1 MINEMIVCG
10 RIFTAA
16 ELEIIR
22 EIIQRDSINRAQI
35 SREVCRVLNWFKPDG
50 KLKEMSCRVA
60 LLRLHRLGILELPP
74 PRHADPNRSRHRP
87 MEFTSISDPGVPIMY
102 PLSGLGTIQ
111 LVHVTQSKPSRLWNE
126 LIQRYHYL
134 GYSPLPGA
142 QIRYL
147 VYSGSGTL
155 LGAIG
160 FSAAAWSLRPRDTM
174 IGWNKEQRT
183 RRLNEVVNNSRFLIL
198 PWVQVKNLASKV
210 LGLSVKQLPKD
221 WQTMYSYKPVL
232 IETFVEKE
240 RFLGTCYKA
249 ANWRYIGDTQGR
261 GKWDPK
267 NEHAV
272 PIKAIYIYPLNKN
285 YNDLLNRSD

>member
-1 MINEMIVCG
+1 MREMIICG
-10 RIFTAA
+10 RIFTEA

-22 EIIQRDSINRAQI
+22 EIIQTGSMNRNQI

-74 PRHADPNRSRHRP
+74 PLNTNSNGSRRRS
-87 MEFTSISDPGVPIMY
+87 MEFTSASDPGIPITD
-102 PLSGLGTIQ
+102 PLSALGAIQ
-111 LVHVTQSKPSRLWNE
+111 LVRVTQPKLSRLWNE

-147 VYSGSGTL
+147 IYTEASLL

-160 FSAAAWSLRPRDTM
+160 FSAAAWALRPRDSL
-174 IGWNKEQRT
+174 IGWTKDQRT
-183 RRLNEVVNNSRFLIL
+183 KRLNEVVNNSRFLIL
-198 PWVQVKNLASKV
+198 PWVHVKNLASKV
-210 LGLSVKQLPKD
+210 LALSVKQLPQD
-221 WQTMYSYKPVL
+221 WQTVYSYKPVL
-232 IETFVEKE
+232 LETFVEKD
-240 RFLGTCYKA
+240 RFIGTCYKA
-249 ANWRYIGDTQGR
+249 ANWRYIGDTLGR
-261 GKWDPK
+261 GKRDRN
-267 NEHAV
+267 NEYAV

-285 YNDLLNRSD
+285 FGDILNRSD

>member
-1 MINEMIVCG
+1 MSDMTVCG
-10 RIFTAA
+10 RIFSDAD
-16 ELEIIR
+16 LEIIR
-22 EIIQRDSINRAQI
+22 EITQRDSINRNQI

-74 PRHADPNRSRHRP
+74 PLHPNSNGSRHRSI
-87 MEFTSISDPGVPIMY
+87 EVTSASDPGVSITG
-102 PLSGLGTIQ
+102 PLAALGAIQ
-111 LVHVTQSKPSRLWNE
+111 LIRVMQPKDSHLWNE

-147 VYSGSGTL
+147 IYTEAGIL

-160 FSAAAWSLRPRDTM
+160 FSAAAWALRPRDTM
-174 IGWNKEQRT
+174 IGWSRDQRT
-183 RRLNEVVNNSRFLIL
+183 KRLNEVVNNSRFLIL
-198 PWVQVKNLASKV
+198 PWVHVKNLASKV
-210 LGLSVKQLPKD
+210 LALCIKQLLDD
-221 WQTMYSYKPVL
+221 WQTTYSYKPVL
-232 IETFVEKE
+232 LETFVEKE

-261 GKWDPK
+261 GKWDKK

-285 YNDLLNRSD
+285 FCDLLNRSD

>member
-1 MINEMIVCG
+1 MSEMNLCG
-10 RIFTAA
+10 RIFSDA
-16 ELEIIR
+16 ELETIR
-22 EIIQRDSINRAQI
+22 EITQRERINRNQI

-74 PRHADPNRSRHRP
+74 PLRTNSNGSSHRS
-87 MEFTSISDPGVPIMY
+87 MEFTSASDPGVSITD
-102 PLSGLGTIQ
+102 PLSALGTIQ
-111 LVHVTQSKPSRLWNE
+111 VVRITQPKPSRLWNE

-147 VYSGSGTL
+147 IYTGSGIL

-160 FSAAAWSLRPRDTM
+160 FSAAAWALRPRDTM
-174 IGWNKEQRT
+174 IGWSKEQRT
-183 RRLNEVVNNSRFLIL
+183 KRLNGVVNNSRFLIL
-198 PWVQVKNLASKV
+198 PWVHVKNLASKV
-210 LGLSVKQLPKD
+210 LALCAKKLLED
-221 WQTMYSYKPVL
+221 WQTIYSYTPVL

-240 RFLGTCYKA
+240 RFHGTCYKA

-261 GKWDPK
+261 GKRDRK
-267 NEHAV
+267 NEYAV

-285 YNDLLNRSD
+285 FRDILTRPD